1 MNKKVNYPLIWL
13 IMIVVGIL
21 FWGIH
26 GGAAQQQKNNQA
38 PIHTP
43 TNINIP
49 GIQQI
54 QEQNLIQVQNRG
66 EETNIQQQTNEQNQN
81 TSTTT
86 PSITPNTQTPQARVN
101 KPENPRSAT
110 AREHMSIV
118 AQKVEE
124 LLSATTTEI
133 TGIGQQ
139 VREIARQQKE
149 IQQQIQ
155 EQFQNI
161 DNRPAW
167 LKYIFGP
174 AYSSIEKIKQYLEQN
189 QVRIQQ
195 LEQLMNQLTNEG
207 EKQLVQ
213 QMINALNEQRTAL
226 QNYINN
232 EEQTSSLLGKIL
244 RFFFRKRAVAPTPTV
259 TPSPTPIESPSPTPP
274 TPTPTE

>member
-1 MNKKVNYPLIWL
+1 MDKKLIIWL
-13 IMIVVGIL
+13 IMIVAGIIL
-21 FWGIH
+21 WGVH
-26 GGAAQQQKNNQA
+26 SGAAQQQKNNQT

-49 GIQQI
+49 VIQQI
-54 QEQNLIQVQNRG
+54 QEQNLIQVQSRG
-66 EETNIQQQTNEQNQN
+66 EETNIQQRTNEQNAIN
-81 TSTTT
+81 AASPTTSPSAT
-86 PSITPNTQTPQARVN
+86 PTPQARVN
-101 KPENPRSAT
+101 KPENPRSAN
-110 AREHMSIV
+110 ARENMSIV
-118 AQKVEE
+118 AQRVEE

-149 IQQQIQ
+149 VQQQIQ

-161 DNRPAW
+161 DSRPAW

-207 EKQLVQ
+207 EKQLIQ

-226 QNYINN
+226 QNYLNA
-232 EEQTSSLLGKIL
+232 EEKTSSLLGRIL
-244 RFFFRKRAVAPTPTV
+244 RFFFRKRAAAPSPTATPTTV
-259 TPSPTPIESPSPTPP
+259 PSPTP
-274 TPTPTE
+274 TE

>member
-1 MNKKVNYPLIWL
+1 MDKKLNYVFIWL
-13 IMIVVGIL
+13 IMIAVGIIL
-21 FWGIH
+21 WGAHSI
-26 GGAAQQQKNNQA
+26 GAQQQKNNQT
-38 PIHTP
+38 PMHTP

-49 GIQQI
+49 GVQQI
-54 QEQNLIQVQNRG
+54 QEQNLIQIQNRG
-66 EETNIQQQTNEQNQN
+66 EETNIQQRTNEQNAVN
-81 TSTTT
+81 TPSSTTS
-86 PSITPNTQTPQARVN
+86 PSPTPQARVN
-101 KPENPRSAT
+101 KPENPRSTT

-124 LLSATTTEI
+124 LLSATTTDI

-139 VREIARQQKE
+139 IREVARQQKE
-149 IQQQIQ
+149 VQQQIQ

-161 DNRPAW
+161 DSRPAW

-174 AYSSIEKIKQYLEQN
+174 AYSSIDKIKQYLEQN

-226 QNYINN
+226 QNYINA

-244 RFFFRKRAVAPTPTV
+244 RFFFRKKAAAPTPSITPTV
-259 TPSPTPIESPSPTPP
+259 TPSPTP
-274 TPTPTE
+274 TE